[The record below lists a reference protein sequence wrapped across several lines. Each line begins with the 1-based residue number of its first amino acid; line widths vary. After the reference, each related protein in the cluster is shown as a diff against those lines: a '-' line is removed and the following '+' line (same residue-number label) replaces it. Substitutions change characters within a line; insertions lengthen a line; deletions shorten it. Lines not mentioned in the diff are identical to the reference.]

1 MERATQDQ
9 FSSSALRNE
18 HFHRYALASRLARGL
33 VVDCACGIGYGSEML
48 CGQEAVDSY
57 WGIDPSDDAIDYARA
72 NYARP
77 KVEFS
82 IGTLEEN
89 PCLESSV
96 DIFLMFETLEH
107 TVDPDAVLR
116 SVRRCIKPN
125 GLLIG
130 SVPSAEYEALCDQT
144 YGKNPFHLQRFSKE
158 ELEAVLSR
166 HFDSYQMLSAEFV
179 LGTLFRN
186 LMPANDDA
194 SSPAAA
200 ARIIVPT
207 DHGNAIAGSLLFI
220 AGATPHVDAAM
231 RDLAVSTN
239 FMMGMPKVMHDQEE
253 VEPIR
258 QAFHLAEAAV
268 VERDKAITAQA
279 AMLEERWTAMQ
290 SMEATLRQRQTS
302 LAVMS
307 QVNTTLGGIAKT
319 ALLMTDPE
327 SFLTGLSQSHGNIPF
342 LDMALS
348 HYLFTDRLYR
358 AARAHGG
365 QDLFFFAREGQMLK
379 EMFDFYQTLRGG
391 ANPIRTH
398 YLKVSRRSTFLLS
411 LGPLIEEKFDVL
423 FRQYHRISIIDFLKS
438 LDLDEYAPL
447 FASALGVD
455 FATFGVVS
463 DNLPTDSRFKRLLQL
478 KLFQQTY
485 EVQRTARSTAFGCYL
500 SSLLGGSVL
509 PDMLHVVDVG

>member
-158 ELEAVLSR
+158 
-166 HFDSYQMLSAEFV
+166 
-179 LGTLFRN
+179 
-186 LMPANDDA
+186 
-194 SSPAAA
+194 
-200 ARIIVPT
+200 
-207 DHGNAIAGSLLFI
+207 
-220 AGATPHVDAAM
+220 
-231 RDLAVSTN
+231 
-239 FMMGMPKVMHDQEE
+239 
-253 VEPIR
+253 
-258 QAFHLAEAAV
+258 
-268 VERDKAITAQA
+268 
-279 AMLEERWTAMQ
+279 
-290 SMEATLRQRQTS
+290 
-302 LAVMS
+302 
-307 QVNTTLGGIAKT
+307 
-319 ALLMTDPE
+319 
-327 SFLTGLSQSHGNIPF
+327 
-342 LDMALS
+342 
-348 HYLFTDRLYR
+348 
-358 AARAHGG
+358 
-365 QDLFFFAREGQMLK
+365 
-379 EMFDFYQTLRGG
+379 
-391 ANPIRTH
+391 
-398 YLKVSRRSTFLLS
+398 
-411 LGPLIEEKFDVL
+411 
-423 FRQYHRISIIDFLKS
+423 
-438 LDLDEYAPL
+438 
-447 FASALGVD
+447 
-455 FATFGVVS
+455 
-463 DNLPTDSRFKRLLQL
+463 
-478 KLFQQTY
+478 
-485 EVQRTARSTAFGCYL
+485 
-500 SSLLGGSVL
+500 
-509 PDMLHVVDVG
+509 